1 MKASHV
7 AAGCLLAL
15 AGAAHA
21 GEPQTLRFEEVFRQD
36 DGLAPLHYR
45 ASYAAGDAQHQLEA
59 WVDRGTRLKRVTDA
73 ALEVHAE
80 RAQGDDDFRM
90 TVLDRRRGI
99 ATRVDRTSLYRMGN
113 FTDWF
118 ELAQGLRHP
127 RGAYRLAAS
136 PAPAGAPEA
145 VEPCDW
151 YALTQ
156 EGRTTQICWST
167 ESRLPVLVLSAE
179 GRTVWRVTQVDRD
192 AIAAQQFEMHDQGY
206 VHNDATR
213 DVQDD

>member
-1 MKASHV
+1 MKAGPI
-7 AAGCLLAL
+7 AAGFLLAL
-15 AGAAHA
+15 ACAAHA
-21 GEPQTLRFEEVFRQD
+21 GEPQPLRFEDVFRQD
-36 DGLAPLHYR
+36 DGIAPLHYR
-45 ASYAAGDAQHQLEA
+45 ASYAAGDAQHQVDV
-59 WVDRGTRLKRVTDA
+59 WVDRGTHLKRVTDA

-90 TVLDRRRGI
+90 HVLDLRRGI

-127 RGAYRLAAS
+127 RGAYRLEPGAAPS
-136 PAPAGAPEA
+136 GAPQATEA
-145 VEPCDW
+145 CQW
-151 YALTQ
+151 YALMQ
-156 EGRTTQICWST
+156 EGRTTQICWSAAT
-167 ESRLPVLVLSAE
+167 RLPVLVLSAE

-192 AIAAQQFEMHDQGY
+192 PIAAQQLEMHDEGY

>member
-1 MKASHV
+1 MKARNV

-15 AGAAHA
+15 ACAAHA
-21 GEPQTLRFEEVFRQD
+21 GPPQPLRFEEVFSQD
-36 DGLAPLHYR
+36 DGTAPLHYR
-45 ASYAAGDAQHQLEA
+45 ASYAAGDAQHQLEV
-59 WVDRGTRLKRVTDA
+59 WVDRGTRLKRITDA

-80 RAQGDDDFRM
+80 RARGDDDFRM
-90 TVLDRRRGI
+90 TVLDLRRGI

-127 RGAYRLAAS
+127 RGAYRLEAIT
-136 PAPAGAPEA
+136 APSTAPEA
-145 VEPCDW
+145 AEACNW

-156 EGRTTQICWST
+156 EGGATQVCWSAA
-167 ESRLPVLVLSAE
+167 SRLPMLVLSAE
-179 GRTVWRVTQVDRD
+179 GRTLFRVTQVDRD
-192 AIAAQQFEMHDQGY
+192 PIAAQEFELHDQGF